1 MKLKALSTLS
11 LFILVI
17 AACSSSKKSST
28 TASNSSAPKPKNG
41 VFAPGNDEVAAI
53 QKQFPDASMGKLQ
66 EGYSIYTGSCTGCH
80 KAKNIYRF
88 TTEEWKKIIDKMA
101 PKAKLNGLQKDAV
114 YQYVLAIKATQGTKN

>member
-1 MKLKALSTLS
+1 MKLKLLSIISVFVVL
-11 LFILVI
+11 I
-17 AACSSSKKSST
+17 AACSSSKKTST
-28 TASNSSAPKPKNG
+28 TAGNSSGKKPKNG
-41 VFAPGNDEVAAI
+41 VYAPGDNEVAAI

-88 TTEEWKKIIDKMA
+88 STEEWKKIMDKMA

-114 YQYVLAIKATQGTKN
+114 YQYVLAIKATQQTK